1 MYKNNRV
8 AQLLGTQYP
17 LIQAPMAW
25 ITNAQMV
32 SEVCNAGGL
41 GVLGPHAGKTSI
53 HQAADAPPY
62 SFRHELQKTKSL
74 TDKPFGVNIFVSKT
88 NGLPMKERERA
99 RIELILEEGVKHF
112 ITVGEANQQSF
123 DFIKEHGGIIIH
135 RPLNPT
141 LQELRQAEAWGAD
154 LLIATGYDE
163 GGYIPT
169 SSWGTF
175 TVVPA
180 AVDAVTIPVLAA
192 GGIND
197 HRGVKAAFALG
208 AEGVFLGT
216 RFIATQECPA
226 ADAVKQKIVAS
237 GYQDLLF
244 VSSNKRSIA
253 TKKAIYLAELH
264 AQGEDTE
271 EHIEEI
277 KGLGVGM
284 LEGRM
289 NEGIVS
295 VNSGIDTIKT
305 IPSIAQLVRELME
318 GE

>member
-1 MYKNNRV
+1 MYNNNRIT
-8 AQLLGTQYP
+8 QLLGIQYP

-25 ITNAQMV
+25 ITNAKMV

-53 HQAADAPPY
+53 KQAANAPAY
-62 SFRHELQKTKSL
+62 SFREELQKTRSL
-74 TDKPFGVNIFVSKT
+74 TNKPFGVNIFVSKE
-88 NGLPMKERERA
+88 NGNAIDPKACA
-99 RIELILEEGVKHF
+99 RIEMILEEGVKHF
-112 ITVGEANQQSF
+112 ITVGEANQSIF
-123 DFIKEHGGIIIH
+123 NFIKEHGGVIIH

-141 LQELRQAEAWGAD
+141 LQEMHQAEMWGAD
-154 LLIATGYDE
+154 LLVATGYDE

-175 TVVPA
+175 TIVPA
-180 AVDAVTIPVLAA
+180 GVGAVTIPVLAA

-197 HRGVKAAFALG
+197 CRGVKAAFALG

-226 ADAVKQKIVAS
+226 AEIVKQKIVSS

-244 VSSNKRSIA
+244 VSANKRSIA
-253 TKKAIYLAELH
+253 TQKAIYLAELH
-264 AQGEDTE
+264 AQGENTE

-277 KGLGVGM
+277 KGLGLGM
-284 LEGRM
+284 LEGKM

-295 VNSGIDTIKT
+295 VNSGIDTIKS
-305 IPSIAQLVRELME
+305 IPSVAQLVRELME
-318 GE
+318 Y

>member
-1 MYKNNRV
+1 MYKKNRV
-8 AQLLGTQYP
+8 AQLLGTKYP

-25 ITNAQMV
+25 ITNARMV

-41 GVLGPHAGKTSI
+41 GVLGPHAGKSSI
-53 HQAADAPPY
+53 HPVADEPPY
-62 SFRHELQKTKSL
+62 SFREELQKTKKL
-74 TDKPFGVNIFVSKT
+74 TDKPFGVNIFVSKE
-88 NGLPMKERERA
+88 NGKPIDSRASA

-112 ITVGEANQQSF
+112 ITVGEANQALFQ
-123 DFIKEHGGIIIH
+123 FIKERGGIIIH

-141 LQELRQAEAWGAD
+141 LQEMRQAESWGAD
-154 LLIATGYDE
+154 LLVATGYDE

-180 AVDAVTIPVLAA
+180 VVDAVNIPVLAA

-197 HRGVKAAFALG
+197 RRGVKAAFALG
-208 AEGVFLGT
+208 AEGVFIGT

-226 ADAVKQKIVAS
+226 AEVVKQKIITS

-244 VSSNKRSIA
+244 VSPNKRSIA
-253 TKKAIYLAELH
+253 TQKAIYLAELH

-271 EHIEEI
+271 EQIERI
-277 KGLGVGM
+277 KGLGLGM
-284 LEGRM
+284 LEGQM

-295 VNSGIDTIKT
+295 VNSGIDTIKN
-305 IPSIAQLVRELME
+305 IPTIAQLVHELMDTE
-318 GE
+318 

>member
-25 ITNAQMV
+25 ITNAKMV

-41 GVLGPHAGKTSI
+41 GVLGPHAGKEAT
-53 HQAADAPPY
+53 HPTTDAAPY
-62 SFRHELQKTKSL
+62 SFREELQKTKQL
-74 TDKPFGVNIFVSKT
+74 TDKPFGVNIFVSSEKG
-88 NGLPMKERERA
+88 NLIDPKASA
-99 RIELILEEGVKHF
+99 RIEMILAEGVKHF
-112 ITVGEANQQSF
+112 VTVGEANQNMF
-123 DFIKEHGGIIIH
+123 RFIKERGGTIIH

-141 LQELRQAEAWGAD
+141 LQEMRQAEAWGAD
-154 LLIATGYDE
+154 LLVATGYDE

-175 TVVPA
+175 TLVPA
-180 AVDAVTIPVLAA
+180 VADAVTIPVLAA

-197 HRGVKAAFALG
+197 HRGVQAAFALG

-226 ADAVKQKIVAS
+226 AEVVKEKIVSS
-237 GYQDLLF
+237 GYKDLLF
-244 VSSNKRSIA
+244 VSPNKRSIA

-271 EHIEEI
+271 EQIEKI

-284 LEGRM
+284 LEGKM

-305 IPSIAQLVRELME
+305 IPTVAQLVHELME
-318 GE
+318 G